1 MPEADLIRDRLGCQ
15 ERVVGRLPLDP
26 DDTIQTLGGSRYS
39 DPGFR
44 HIDCDLTIVIVTK
57 GRPELR
63 HAIESVFNQDYAGPL
78 LVLILAD
85 ELAGLPV
92 DAGVH
97 ANTVI
102 ETYTVRSGRLRDCRD
117 PYRRI
122 ARLRNIACRLV
133 STRFVCFLDDD
144 NLWERNHV
152 STLIRLIRRTQLLA
166 VHSWRRLID
175 QTGNPVTPDRYLWLP
190 PGPESDRLFDLYCH
204 HGVMDSRGPVVRD
217 RTSLVVGD
225 TDYGMV
231 DMGEWL
237 FDSSLFSMIQFDESG
252 AGGPDELHGGEDDKL
267 LRDLRSLPLRA
278 ACSDCPSLLYRLG
291 GFSNAKWR

>member
-1 MPEADLIRDRLGCQ
+1 MPEADLIRERLDCQ
-15 ERVVGRLPLDP
+15 AVGAGRLPLDP
-26 DDTIQTLGGSRYS
+26 GDTIQMLGERQNGN
-39 DPGFR
+39 PKFR
-44 HIDCDLTIVIVTK
+44 HMDCELTIVIVTK

-63 HAIESVFNQDYAGPL
+63 HAIESVLNQDYAGPL
-78 LVLILAD
+78 FLLILAD

-102 ETYTVRSGRLRDCRD
+102 ETYTVRSGRLRDCLD

-133 STRFVCFLDDD
+133 RTRFVCFLDDD
-144 NLWERNHV
+144 NLWERDHV
-152 STLIRLIRRTQLLA
+152 STLMRLIRRTQLLA

-190 PGPESDRLFDLYCH
+190 PGAESDRLFDLYCR
-204 HGVMDSRGPVVRD
+204 HGVMDSGGPVVRD

-267 LRDLRSLPLRA
+267 LRDLRSLSIGA
-278 ACSDCPSLLYRLG
+278 ACSDSPSLLYRLG